1 MANSRHAGELNIS
14 FNCNMP
20 VFRIITLILW
30 MNRTTKYN
38 ALPFLAILYCS
49 IMNFIYFI
57 CVLFIKVLK
66 RLGNSQE
73 KRGETD
79 HNVEKNPKY

>member
-1 MANSRHAGELNIS
+1 MANLRHAGELNIS

-38 ALPFLAILYCS
+38 ALPFLAIPYCS
-49 IMNFIYFI
+49 IMDFIYFI
-57 CVLFIKVLK
+57 CFLFIKAVK
-66 RLGNSQE
+66 
-73 KRGETD
+73 ETG
-79 HNVEKNPKY
+79 K